1 MGKNENLSKK
11 SKHEDIGRIVEFS
24 KKLETFLQENYKA
37 EGKGLHEKISGIEDK
52 LLADFIEVRI
62 LRKIATIRNKIVH
75 DDNFEFEGII
85 EEFENL
91 FKIVF
96 KQLETAKNNKEG
108 NINKQNNS
116 QDKFINKDK
125 LKETDNKYSKFIKIL
140 IGITV
145 ILFVYYSAFNEK
157 PEIIKVNIKEI
168 NKKILLEEEQLNSL
182 DNKLKEQKEKQ
193 GMIRTLF
200 YDNELVN
207 YLEQQINMHKD
218 NLKILI
224 RELKKEE
231 EKL

>member
-1 MGKNENLSKK
+1 MGKNENPSKK

-37 EGKGLHEKISGIEDK
+37 EGKGLHEKISSVEDK

-96 KQLETAKNNKEG
+96 KQLETAKNNKER

-157 PEIIKVNIKEI
+157 PEMIKVNIKEI
-168 NKKILLEEEQLNSL
+168 NKKILLEEEQLNNL
-182 DNKLKEQKEKQ
+182 NNKLKKEKEKQ

-207 YLEQQINMHKD
+207 DLEQQINMHKD

-224 RELKKEE
+224 KELEKEE